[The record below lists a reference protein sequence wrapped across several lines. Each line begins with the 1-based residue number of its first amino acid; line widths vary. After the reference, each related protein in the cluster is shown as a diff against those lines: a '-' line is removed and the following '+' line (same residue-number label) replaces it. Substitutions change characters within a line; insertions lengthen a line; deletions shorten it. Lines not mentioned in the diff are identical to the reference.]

1 MCSYGPSVAT
11 HCHAPLATSA
21 VSAAAA
27 AAAKPGFTPLIAIC
41 FYAMCDRR
49 GAARFG
55 RLTKVVEAAALWGG
69 GDAGTPDTGRGGQPP
84 GIFLRASRT
93 WFQMADQHPWRLG
106 IGAGPH
112 GTAAPRPFFVRGVL
126 PGVFRFLLRRST
138 SGWTLLSTPQVS
150 LPLQMLLAM
159 PAAAAAAA
167 AAADDNELL
176 ANPVGLRRPKGFHN
190 AEAAEAACKQKW
202 QKQHDC

>member
-1 MCSYGPSVAT
+1 MQIWALDCK

-84 GIFLRASRT
+84 PAAAAFQQVRAAVQACAR
-93 WFQMADQHPWRLG
+93 
-106 IGAGPH
+106 
-112 GTAAPRPFFVRGVL
+112 
-126 PGVFRFLLRRST
+126 
-138 SGWTLLSTPQVS
+138 
-150 LPLQMLLAM
+150 
-159 PAAAAAAA
+159 PAAAAASVWGGW
-167 AAADDNELL
+167 DGQR
-176 ANPVGLRRPKGFHN
+176 VV
-190 AEAAEAACKQKW
+190 
-202 QKQHDC
+202 